1 MAPISVNVWPIL
13 RDRLLTFRNFVV
25 MARLSV
31 HSCAYVAA
39 LVLCQSAVAGG
50 MPESAE
56 FTSTSG
62 KSAAANA
69 GTTSYASNASS
80 GSSGNNSSGA
90 TSGAASGIG
99 SAANGNAD
107 GAAFV
112 AIEDDPLIVDV
123 SDIADSDGM
132 GNAQLQ
138 WQISTDSKNWIN
150 ISGAVQ
156 QSFTPREI
164 HVGKYLR
171 VVISYVDGQGK
182 LETLISPP
190 SSPVKNVNDKPTG
203 TPRLSGVPRE
213 KGTLVVDT
221 SLISDEDGIGNYE
234 IIWQQSET
242 QNDWQMYPNADG
254 GVLQLQQRHV
264 GYSYRAVV
272 SYVDR
277 HGTRE
282 VLATSPSEIVVNVD
296 DPVEGEVTIVGKA
309 IEGETLGVDT
319 STIYDLDG
327 IASLSMTWESSR
339 DGRNWETAQTAS
351 PRSLALNQSLVGNQ
365 IRARVSVVDTFGVE
379 SILFSKPSVAVKNI
393 NNKPAGKIIVRRV
406 GN

>member
-1 MAPISVNVWPIL
+1 M
-13 RDRLLTFRNFVV
+13 
-25 MARLSV
+25 
-31 HSCAYVAA
+31 
-39 LVLCQSAVAGG
+39 
-50 MPESAE
+50 
-56 FTSTSG
+56 
-62 KSAAANA
+62 
-69 GTTSYASNASS
+69 
-80 GSSGNNSSGA
+80 
-90 TSGAASGIG
+90 
-99 SAANGNAD
+99 
-107 GAAFV
+107 
-112 AIEDDPLIVDV
+112 
-123 SDIADSDGM
+123 
-132 GNAQLQ
+132 
-138 WQISTDSKNWIN
+138 
-150 ISGAVQ
+150 Q

-242 QNDWQMYPNADG
+242 QNDWQMYPDADG

-296 DPVEGEVTIVGKA
+296 DPVEGEVLIVGKA

-327 IASLSMTWESSR
+327 IASLSMKWESSR
-339 DGRNWETAQTAS
+339 DGRNWETAQTVS

-365 IRARVSVVDTFGVE
+365 IRARVSVVDTLGVE